1 MIYATLGKLKFVL
14 FSIFLVIS
22 FSSCVNKNP
31 ISGSNNFHYLVSK
44 LVDESA
50 AKIKKNVS
58 PEEVVLV
65 SDFVNLDKLKN
76 QSQLGFLLSSM
87 LKDSL
92 VSQNVIVREIELGK
106 EFEFGKNG
114 FNLLTRNKDNII
126 SSKITKEKY
135 AVVGTYSLTSKSLN
149 LFIKLID
156 IRNGNILSSSYERTE
171 IDDEILGLEGEK
183 LKSEK
188 QQLEENKPE
197 NKKPAPVS
205 RPHVVL

>member
-1 MIYATLGKLKFVL
+1 MLFNILGKGKYII
-14 FSIFLVIS
+14 FSIFLS
-22 FSSCVNKNP
+22 LLFSSCAYKDP
-31 ISGSNNFHYLVSK
+31 ISGSNNFHSLVSK

-50 AKIKKNVS
+50 SKIKKNVS
-58 PEEVVLV
+58 TDEVILV

-76 QSQLGFLLSSM
+76 KSQLGFLLSSM

-92 VSQNVIVREIELGK
+92 VSQNIIVREIELGK
-106 EFEFGKNG
+106 EFEFGGSG
-114 FNLLTRNKDNII
+114 FNMLTRNKDNI
-126 SSKITKEKY
+126 STSKITKERY

-171 IDDEILGLEGEK
+171 IDNEILDLEGEK
-183 LKSEK
+183 QQSADDKK
-188 QQLEENKPE
+188 QQSTTNL
-197 NKKPAPVS
+197 

>member
-1 MIYATLGKLKFVL
+1 MLINSLGKMKVIL
-14 FSIFLVIS
+14 FSLFLS
-22 FSSCVNKNP
+22 LFFTSCSYKNP
-31 ISGSNNFHYLVSK
+31 INGTNNFHSLVSK

-50 AKIKKNVS
+50 SKIKKNVS
-58 PEEVVLV
+58 SEDVILV

-76 QSQLGFLLSSM
+76 KSQLGFLLSSM

-92 VSQNVIVREIELGK
+92 VSQNIIVREIELGK
-106 EFEFGKNG
+106 EFEFGGSG
-114 FNLLTRNKDNII
+114 FNMLTRNKDNIS

-156 IRNGNILSSSYERTE
+156 IRNGNILSSSYERTD
-171 IDDEILGLEGEK
+171 IDNEILDLEGEK
-183 LKSEK
+183 
-188 QQLEENKPE
+188 QQSPEENKKQQSTT
-197 NKKPAPVS
+197 NV

>member
-14 FSIFLVIS
+14 FSIFLVLS

-92 VSQNVIVREIELGK
+92 VSENIIVREIELGK
-106 EFEFGKNG
+106 EFEFGPNG
-114 FNLLTRNKDNII
+114 FNLLTRNKDNIV

-149 LFIKLID
+149 VFIKLVD

-171 IDDEILGLEGEK
+171 IDDEILGLEGER
-183 LKSEK
+183 LQSERL
-188 QQLEENKPE
+188 QDDNKRQTSTP
-197 NKKPAPVS
+197 